1 MTDFVSPCRSNYECQ
16 PRYRG
21 GDTPMS
27 KFFWLPECKPD
38 SRIVISTSSLRAP
51 ELAMKVLVDSLF
63 TPVVTLTGL
72 VPV

>member
-1 MTDFVSPCRSNYECQ
+1 
-16 PRYRG
+16 
-21 GDTPMS
+21 MS